1 MLRTRA
7 VEKVVFAG
15 GGAKEEGEVE
25 ARYEEMEMEYI
36 WDSHSE
42 ETDEET
48 EFRIKVSWKSCV
60 LDASGSVYC
69 PLITI
74 PGHRF
79 QVVFQG
85 LQGTFSSIH
94 SVLRAPYEGVCDPKM
109 CFQFLVFASTPAT
122 PAPLFSLP
130 LYSTK
135 PPSESQVRFSRLGK
149 TLLAVERVLY
159 PVAYPLR
166 LPAKT
171 LLAHGLWI
179 VAPSDDRS
187 PAREFYLAK
196 AKTMTVET

>member
-1 MLRTRA
+1 MTELELTAAALVGINGLTYFFWWDKPVALRRPFVLRTRA

-74 PGHRF
+74 PGYLF

-94 SVLRAPYEGVCDPKM
+94 SVLRAPYEGVCNPKT
-109 CFQFLVFASTPAT
+109 CFQFLVPASTPAT
-122 PAPLFSLP
+122 PAPLFSLA
-130 LYSTK
+130 LYSA
-135 PPSESQVRFSRLGK
+135 L
-149 TLLAVERVLY
+149 
-159 PVAYPLR
+159 
-166 LPAKT
+166 
-171 LLAHGLWI
+171 
-179 VAPSDDRS
+179 
-187 PAREFYLAK
+187 
-196 AKTMTVET
+196 